1 MRLLLTHP
9 ELAPELI
16 QALNETECIAVRT
29 GSHTLE
35 VLAPWL
41 LEGGDAKQAAT
52 EVLFFV
58 RAWASGHPGFRASLL
73 GAS

>member
-9 ELAPELI
+9 ELAPELV

-41 LEGGDAKQAAT
+41 LDGGDAKHAAT

-73 GAS
+73 AAS

>member
-9 ELAPELI
+9 ELATELVR
-16 QALNETECIAVRT
+16 ALNETECIAVRT

-41 LEGGDAKQAAT
+41 LEGGDTTHAEA
-52 EVLFFV
+52 ELVFFV
-58 RAWASGHPGFRASLL
+58 RAWASGHPGFRATLL

>member
-9 ELAPELI
+9 ELAPELVR
-16 QALNETECIAVRT
+16 ALNETECIAVRT

-41 LEGGDAKQAAT
+41 LEGGDTTQAAT

-58 RAWASGHPGFRASLL
+58 RAWASGYPAFRANVLSR
-73 GAS
+73 

>member
-9 ELAPELI
+9 ELAPELV

-41 LEGGDAKQAAT
+41 LEGGDATHAAT

-58 RAWASGHPGFRASLL
+58 RAWSSSHPGFRATLL
-73 GAS
+73 GQS